1 MCGITGWVDF
11 SRDLRHEATTLDLM
25 TDTLHLR
32 GPDARGVWFDK
43 HAALG
48 HRRLAI
54 IDPARGLQ
62 PMQSLQR
69 VRDNLPRAV
78 ISYAGETYNFI
89 ELRAELTQAGYKFE
103 THCDTEVVLQAY
115 LHWGADFVHHLNGM
129 YSIAIWDSANDE
141 LILVRDRLGVKPLFY
156 YPTANGVL
164 FGSEPKAIL
173 ANPAVK
179 AQANRES
186 LCDALL
192 FLRTPGQVPFNGMKE
207 LKPGHL
213 LRVRR
218 GQLIEERYWALE
230 AKPHTDDLATT
241 IATIR
246 ELLDDIVGRQMIA
259 DVPLCALLSGGLD
272 SSTVAALAQKRRLA
286 NGEEPLSTFCID
298 FVGHTENYRPDP
310 VRPSA
315 DAPFAAEV
323 ARYIGSQHHNIV
335 LDRARLLDP
344 HLREA
349 VMRAWDLPFNFGDL
363 DVSLHQLFAN
373 VRKHA
378 TVALSGEAADELFGG
393 YLWISDPEARAAQ
406 TFPWLKLGAHR
417 GLDPRALFHK
427 QFINDLK
434 LEDYEAE
441 LYRAALKEVPYLDG
455 ESAQDRRTRELNY
468 LTLTRWLPM
477 LLDKKDRM
485 GMASGLEGRVPFC
498 DHRLVEYVFNIP
510 WHMKTFNGE
519 SKALLR
525 AAAADLLPD
534 SILRRRKSA
543 FPSIQDPGY
552 DQGLIAGL
560 SNSIY
565 NHNGPLKSFI
575 DSHALQKLSTKSTT
589 DSFSDLERI
598 LVESTERLNRW
609 MDTYNVELDLQ
620 ENLSR

>member
-11 SRDLRHEATTLDLM
+11 AHDLRHETATIDAM
-25 TDTLHLR
+25 TDTLKLR
-32 GPDARGVWFDK
+32 GPDARGVWIDK
-43 HAALG
+43 HVALG
-48 HRRLAI
+48 HRRLSI
-54 IDPARGLQ
+54 IDPERGLQ
-62 PMQSLQR
+62 PMHSQQTGPG
-69 VRDNLPRAV
+69 NLPRAV

-89 ELRAELTQAGYKFE
+89 ELRAELMQAGYRFA

-115 LHWGADFVHHLNGM
+115 LHWGADFVHRLNGM

-156 YPTANGVL
+156 YPTADGVL
-164 FGSEPKAIL
+164 FGSEPKALL
-173 ANPAVK
+173 ANPDVK
-179 AQANRES
+179 ALSTRES

-192 FLRTPGQVPFNGMKE
+192 FLRTPGQVPFSGMKE

-218 GQLIEERYWALE
+218 GQIREERYWALE
-230 AKPHTDDLATT
+230 AKPHTDDLETT

-246 ELLDDIVGRQMIA
+246 ELLDDIVARQMIA

-272 SSTVAALAQKRRLA
+272 SSTVAALAQKKRLA
-286 NGEEPLSTFCID
+286 NGEDPLSTFCID

-315 DAPFAAEV
+315 DAPFAAEA
-323 ARYIGSQHHNIV
+323 ARHIGSRHHNIV
-335 LDRARLLDP
+335 LDRASLLDP
-344 HLREA
+344 TLREK

-363 DVSLHQLFAN
+363 DISLHQLFAN
-373 VRKHA
+373 VRQHA

-393 YLWISDPEARAAQ
+393 YLWISDPQARAAQ

-417 GLDPRALFHK
+417 GLSPKALFHK
-427 QFINDLK
+427 QFIDDLK
-434 LEDYEAE
+434 LDDYEAE
-441 LYRAALKEVPYLDG
+441 LYRTALAEVPRLDG
-455 ESAQDRRTRELNY
+455 ESAEERRTRELNY

-510 WHMKTFNGE
+510 WAMKIFNGE

-534 SILRRRKSA
+534 SILRRGKSA

-552 DQGLIAGL
+552 DQGLIARL
-560 SNSIY
+560 NASIQ
-565 NHNGPLKSFI
+565 NHDGSLTSYI
-575 DSHALQKLSTKSTT
+575 DPVALQQLGAKSDTG
-589 DSFSDLERI
+589 SFSDLERI
-598 LVESTERLNRW
+598 LVESAERLSRW
-609 MDTYNVELDLQ
+609 IDTYAVELDIR
-620 ENLSR
+620 ENRSL

>member
-11 SRDLRHEATTLDLM
+11 TQDLRQQAATLDAM
-25 TDTLHLR
+25 TDTLRLR
-32 GPDARGVWFDK
+32 GPDARGVWIDQ

-48 HRRLAI
+48 HRRLSI
-54 IDPARGLQ
+54 IDPERGLQ
-62 PMQSLQR
+62 PMHSPQR
-69 VRDNLPRAV
+69 GPGNRPRAV
-78 ISYAGETYNFI
+78 ISYAGETYNFR
-89 ELRAELTQAGYKFE
+89 ELRAELRELGYSFE

-115 LHWGADFVHHLNGM
+115 LHWGIDFVHRLNGM
-129 YSIAIWDSANDE
+129 YSIALWDTAKDE

-156 YPTANGVL
+156 YPTADGVL

-179 AQANRES
+179 ARATRES

-192 FLRTPGQVPFNGMKE
+192 FLRTPGQVPFSGMKE
-207 LKPGHL
+207 LKPGHW

-218 GQLIEERYWALE
+218 GNITEERYWALQ
-230 AKPHTDDLATT
+230 AKPHTDDLETT
-241 IATIR
+241 IATVR
-246 ELLDDIVGRQMIA
+246 DLLDDIVARQMVA

-272 SSTVAALAQKRRLA
+272 SSTVAAIAQKQRLA

-323 ARYIGSQHHNIV
+323 ARHIGSNHHNIT

-344 HLREA
+344 TLREA
-349 VMRAWDLPFNFGDL
+349 VLRAWDLPFNFGDL
-363 DVSLHQLFAN
+363 DISLHQLFAH
-373 VRKHA
+373 VRQQA

-417 GLDPRALFHK
+417 GLDPRALFH
-427 QFINDLK
+427 QAFIDNLG
-434 LEDYEAE
+434 LAEYEE
-441 LYRAALKEVPYLDG
+441 QLYRTALEEVPHLDG
-455 ESAQDRRTRELNY
+455 ESAEDRRTRELNY

-510 WHMKTFNGE
+510 WAMKTFNGE

-525 AAAADLLPD
+525 AAAADLLPE
-534 SILRRRKSA
+534 SIVRRQKSA

-560 SNSIY
+560 STSI
-565 NHNGPLKSFI
+565 HDHDGPLKPFL
-575 DSHALQKLSTKSTT
+575 DPAALQRLGAKSEAG
-589 DSFSDLERI
+589 SFSDLERI

-609 MDTYNVELDLQ
+609 VDTYAVELDVR
-620 ENLSR
+620 ENRSL

>member
-11 SRDLRHEATTLDLM
+11 AQDLRHHAATIDAM

-32 GPDARGVWFDK
+32 GPDARGVWIDQ

-48 HRRLAI
+48 HRRLSI
-54 IDPARGLQ
+54 IDPERGLQ
-62 PMQSLQR
+62 PMPSAQQGAG
-69 VRDNLPRAV
+69 NLPRAV

-89 ELRAELTQAGYKFE
+89 ELRAELIAAGHRFE

-115 LHWGADFVHHLNGM
+115 LHWGIDFVHRLNGM
-129 YSIAIWDSANDE
+129 YSIAIWDTVKDE

-156 YPTANGVL
+156 YPTGDGVL

-173 ANPAVK
+173 ANPGVK
-179 AQANRES
+179 ARATRES

-192 FLRTPGQVPFNGMKE
+192 FLRTPGQVPFTGMKE

-213 LRVRR
+213 LRVSR
-218 GQLIEERYWALE
+218 GKITEERYWALQ
-230 AKPHTDDLATT
+230 AKPHTDDLETT
-241 IATIR
+241 IATVR
-246 ELLDDIVGRQMIA
+246 ELLDDIVARQMVA

-272 SSTVAALAQKRRLA
+272 SSTVAAIAQKQRLA

-315 DAPFAAEV
+315 DAPFALEV
-323 ARYIGSQHHNIV
+323 ARHIGSRHHNII
-335 LDRARLLDP
+335 LDRTRLLDP
-344 HLREA
+344 SLREA

-363 DVSLHQLFAN
+363 DISLHQLFAN
-373 VRKHA
+373 VRQHA

-417 GLDPRALFHK
+417 GLDPRALFH
-427 QFINDLK
+427 QAFIDDLG
-434 LEDYEAE
+434 LAEYEVQ
-441 LYRAALKEVPYLDG
+441 LYRAALEEVPRLDG
-455 ESAQDRRTRELNY
+455 ECAEERRTRELNY
-468 LTLTRWLPM
+468 LTITRWLPM

-510 WHMKTFNGE
+510 WAMKTFNGE

-525 AAAADLLPD
+525 AAASDLLPD
-534 SILRRRKSA
+534 SVLRRQKSA

-560 SNSIY
+560 STSI
-565 NHNGPLKSFI
+565 HEHDGALQPFI
-575 DSHALQKLSTKSTT
+575 DPVALQKLAVKCEAG
-589 DSFSDLERI
+589 SFSDLERI

-609 MDTYNVELDLQ
+609 VDTYAVELDVR
-620 ENLSR
+620 ENRSR